1 MNEETIIAQIN
12 DRLKELDGENL
23 ELILIFVDNFSRK
36 IKEC

>member
-12 DRLKELDGENL
+12 YRPKELNGENL

>member
-12 DRLKELDGENL
+12 YRLKEPNGENL